1 MNKQKLKQ
9 LRSLILEME
18 EEIQRQHTQG
28 AWSLF
33 HDNSLVIERNKK
45 SLDLMARQIEE
56 IPDCL
61 VRRAIKL
68 RYVDGKSWAEVS
80 FKMGY
85 TSSEGARMLVNRYF
99 EKTSV

>member
-1 MNKQKLKQ
+1 MNKEKLKQ
-9 LRSLILEME
+9 IRSLICEIE
-18 EEIQRQHTQG
+18 EENKRQYSFG

-45 SLDLMARQIEE
+45 TLFLLARQIEE

-68 RYVDGKSWAEVS
+68 RFIDGKTWSEVS
-80 FKMGY
+80 LKMGY
-85 TSSEGARMLVNRYF
+85 TSPDGARKLIDRYF

>member
-1 MNKQKLKQ
+1 MNKEKLKQ
-9 LRSLILEME
+9 LRGLILEME
-18 EEIQRQHTQG
+18 EEKERQHTLG

-33 HDNSLVIERNKK
+33 HDNSFVIERNKK
-45 SLDLMARQIEE
+45 SLELMARQIEE

-85 TSSEGARMLVNRYF
+85 ASQEGARMLVNRYF

>member
-1 MNKQKLKQ
+1 MDKEKLKQ
-9 LRSLILEME
+9 LRGLILEME
-18 EEIQRQHTQG
+18 EEKERQYSQG

-68 RYVDGKSWAEVS
+68 RYVDGKSWTEVS
-80 FKMGY
+80 LKIGY
-85 TSSEGARMLVNRYF
+85 TSPDGARKLIDRYF

>member
-18 EEIQRQHTQG
+18 EEIQRQHTLG

-56 IPDCL
+56 ISDCL

-80 FKMGY
+80 FKLGY
-85 TSSEGARMLVNRYF
+85 SSPSGALMLIDRYF